1 MAIRLLLVLLFLAP
15 APLWAQYWTRLPS
28 DGELQSA
35 ADTYASEMLKQ
46 RRQDPCHISSSETHR
61 VVKLHH
67 KTDSALFLAHL
78 DLTLTTTRY
87 EWDFRARDCN
97 TAAPPVTASDDFNA
111 VLMQDASSGAFTFG
125 TSLAPLENWLTS
137 YDEGWSAQAPTG
149 KPPCPAAVRQFGL
162 NPQAATASRWDLND
176 LRGQFAEAIARYN
189 AENAQ
194 QTYATDNVMGVL
206 PAISWLAHQG
216 GTLNV
221 VSKQFVFASDADR
234 ERWQRARTR
243 TLPDTDAGVGTERA
257 LQSAIYSA
265 SKAAGRKLHPGDVFY
280 LALQQRQ
287 GNVKDALL
295 LAHNTLRS
303 MARVNDNELT
313 DVSQDIPFIN
323 DYLEQS
329 VVQRNDLQNA
339 GIWYHLFGTAYFEM
353 QARGEWGVNTL
364 AQLTVDGGGDLMF
377 DALQEMHEIYKTDPT
392 LQIPQ
397 NRSSISVL
405 ANQVEQLYRKLKDS
419 QADDPD
425 KYCYNVY
432 GAQLGAWL
440 YREKLP
446 AIGGKAPASTPPPGE
461 TMTIFGPLPASVT
474 GVVISSSPLN
484 LVWEG
489 NGYRMTLDQASGQLS
504 GYYPLKLIPYLES
517 DGSWG
522 VLWEDQLGQP
532 YRVQLQASADGAAHL
547 TRVQDG
553 EVSIHPITLTA
564 GERLT
569 LEVDGALQL
578 TRADGE
584 LIGAIDPAASA
595 AAAPVEVEAEPIQAE
610 APMADQALAEAQ
622 REYEAAYSAYT
633 TLATTG
639 GEGNIEEALAR
650 YKAAYARLQ
659 ALKAE
664 RGER

>member
-1 MAIRLLLVLLFLAP
+1 MLPRLGLLLLILLCP
-15 APLWAQYWTRLPS
+15 TPLHAQYWTRLPS
-28 DGELQSA
+28 DGELQA
-35 ADTYASEMLKQ
+35 AAEAFVQDWLA
-46 RRQDPCHISSSETHR
+46 RRQQQECQISTTPSHR
-61 VVKLHH
+61 VIKLHH
-67 KTDSALFLAHL
+67 KTDPALFLAHL

-87 EWDFRARDCN
+87 EWDFRTRSCAES
-97 TAAPPVTASDDFNA
+97 APPVTESDVFHA
-111 VLMQDASSGAFTFG
+111 VLQQDGQSGGFVFG
-125 TSLAPLENWLTS
+125 NSLAELSTWLAD
-137 YDEGWSAQAPTG
+137 YDEGWSTQAPTG

-162 NPQAATASRWDLND
+162 NPQAATAARWDIDD

-189 AENAQ
+189 AESTQ
-194 QTYATDNVMGVL
+194 QTYSTDNVMGVL

-216 GTLNV
+216 GTLDA

-234 ERWQRARTR
+234 ERWTRARTR
-243 TLPDTDAGVGTERA
+243 HLPDTDAGAGTERA
-257 LQSAIYSA
+257 LRSAIYSA
-265 SKAAGRKLHPGDVFY
+265 SKAAGRKLNPGDVFY

-353 QARGEWGVNTL
+353 QARGEWGINTL
-364 AQLTVDGGGDLMF
+364 AQITVDGAGDLMF
-377 DALQEMHEIYKTDPT
+377 DALQQMNEIYKTDPT
-392 LQIPQ
+392 LQLPQ

-446 AIGGKAPASTPPPGE
+446 AINARPPASTPPPGE
-461 TMTIFGPLPASVT
+461 TMSIFGPIPASVS
-474 GVVISSSPLN
+474 GVVISSSPLDM
-484 LVWEG
+484 VWEG
-489 NGYRMTLDQASGQLS
+489 NGYRMTLDQARGQLH

-522 VLWEDQLGQP
+522 VLWEDQLGKP
-532 YRVQLQASADGAAHL
+532 YRVSLTASGSGDAHL
-547 TRVQDG
+547 TQVLEGQ
-553 EVSIHPITLTA
+553 VAILPMSIRQ
-564 GERLT
+564 GDRLV
-569 LEVDGALQL
+569 LDVDGRMQL
-578 TRADGE
+578 SLADGTQVT
-584 LIGAIDPAASA
+584 AIDPAQVAE
-595 AAAPVEVEAEPIQAE
+595 APAIQAE
-610 APMADQALAEAQ
+610 APMEDQALAEAQ
-622 REYEAAYSAYT
+622 REFDAAYSAYT
-633 TLATTG
+633 TLVTTG
-639 GEGNIEEALAR
+639 GEGNVEEALAR